1 MNNLS
6 QTNNDNIEVAKVFL
20 LNEKSATLIIPA
32 DIARKHGLHR
42 GSHVTV
48 QDTPEGILVKK
59 LRISAEE
66 HGLE

>member
-6 QTNNDNIEVAKVFL
+6 QTNNDNIVEVAKVFL
-20 LNEKSATLIIPA
+20 LNDKSATLIIPA
-32 DIARKHGLHR
+32 EIARKHGLYR

-59 LRISAEE
+59 LKVGAD
-66 HGLE
+66 